1 MTLLLLIYYGDFSFY
16 INSRGDIA
24 LINVKNGPKGFR
36 LVFPSRDF
44 IRTLKNLVIE
54 VVEGLGIKIKEHNT
68 KILITHRKDICSH
81 EEYKAI
87 IYVNARK
94 DICRVLPTN
103 DKLEVG
109 EAYDLKNLIK
119 VNKIHDMH
127 VRSEF
132 FDYLIKGVKKVEG
145 RLYDGKR
152 RKIRSGDYIR
162 LRDELNREAF
172 FLVKDIL
179 IFKSFQEMFN
189 TLNFSLFIPNAKSI
203 EDAIRVYRTFYSE
216 EEEKRYG
223 VCAIFLDPL

>member
-1 MTLLLLIYYGDFSFY
+1 MLLIYYGDFSFY

-24 LINVKNGPKGFR
+24 LINVKDGPKGCK
-36 LVFPSRDF
+36 LVFPSRNS
-44 IRTLKNLVIE
+44 IRTLRNLVIE
-54 VVEGLGIKIKEHNT
+54 IVEGLGIKIKEHDT
-68 KILITHRKDICSH
+68 KILITQRKNIYSH
-81 EEYKAI
+81 EEYNAI
-87 IYVNARK
+87 IYANARR
-94 DICRVLPTN
+94 DLCRVFPTN
-103 DKLEVG
+103 DKLEIG
-109 EAYDLKNLIK
+109 EAYDLKNLVK

-132 FDYLIKGVKKVEG
+132 FDYLIKGAKKVEG
-145 RLYDGKR
+145 RLYDDKR

-162 LRDELNREAF
+162 LRDELDREAF